1 MRQIKTYS
9 RKPKRSIKPFLIA
22 FCVCILACAAI
33 SGSLAWLISTPE
45 QVVNSFTPGV
55 VTIEVDETF
64 DDEHTT
70 KQNVSIKNT
79 GNVPAYI
86 RVALVPAWVDDEG
99 NIAAKPA
106 SLEQL
111 DNDCNIAWGEDGN
124 GYEAD
129 WFIGAD
135 GFYYCKTFINPGKS
149 TPILIKSCTVKDG
162 EHEYD
167 FELQV
172 IASAVQSL
180 PTSTVETVWPVVV
193 DPDGRLANKIQGGN

>member
-9 RKPKRSIKPFLIA
+9 RKPKRSVKPFLIA
-22 FCVCILACAAI
+22 FCVCILACAAV
-33 SGSLAWLISTPE
+33 SGSLAWLISAPGP
-45 QVVNSFTPGV
+45 VVNEFTPGE
-55 VTIEVDETF
+55 VTIQVDETF
-64 DDEHTT
+64 DGST
-70 KQNVSIKNT
+70 KSDVSIENT

-86 RVALVPAWVDDEG
+86 RVALIPAWVDDKG
-99 NIAAKPA
+99 NIAAKPV
-106 SLEQL
+106 SLEL
-111 DNDCNIAWGEDGN
+111 NDDCNIAWGKDGN

-129 WFIGAD
+129 WFIGSD
-135 GFYYCKTFINPGKS
+135 GFYYCKTVINPGDY

-162 EHEYD
+162 EHKYD
-167 FELQV
+167 FELQI

>member
-22 FCVCILACAAI
+22 FCVCILACAAV

-55 VTIEVDETF
+55 VTIEVDEKF
-64 DDEHTT
+64 DAST
-70 KQNVSIKNT
+70 KSDVSIKNT

-106 SLEQL
+106 SL
-111 DNDCNIAWGEDGN
+111 DDCTITWGKVGN
-124 GYEAD
+124 GYEDD
-129 WFIGAD
+129 WFIGSD
-135 GFYYCKTFINPGKS
+135 GFYYCKTFINPDKS
-149 TPILIKSCTVKDG
+149 TPILIKSCTVKG
-162 EHEYD
+162 EGHEYD

-180 PTSTVETVWPVVV
+180 PTSTVEKVWPVVV
-193 DPDGRLANKIQGGN
+193 GTDGTLAKKEQGGN

>member
-22 FCVCILACAAI
+22 FCVCILACAAV

-45 QVVNSFTPGV
+45 PVVNTFTPGV
-55 VTIEVDETF
+55 VTIQVDEKF
-64 DDEHTT
+64 NGTT
-70 KQNVSIKNT
+70 KSDVRIKNT
-79 GNVPAYI
+79 GDVPAYI

-106 SLEQL
+106 SLKL
-111 DNDCNIAWGEDGN
+111 DCDITWGKDGS

-129 WFIGAD
+129 WFIGSD
-135 GFYYCKTFINPGKS
+135 GFYYCKTVIEPDES

-180 PTSTVETVWPVVV
+180 PTSTVGEVWPVVV
-193 DPDGRLANKIQGGN
+193 GTDGTLAKKIQGGN

>member
-22 FCVCILACAAI
+22 FCVCILACAAV
-33 SGSLAWLISTPE
+33 SGSLAWIISTPE
-45 QVVNSFTPGV
+45 HVVNSFIPGA
-55 VTIEVDETF
+55 VTIQVDETF
-64 DDEHTT
+64 DSST
-70 KQNVSIKNT
+70 KSDVSIKNT

-106 SLEQL
+106 YL
-111 DNDCNIAWGEDGN
+111 DDCNITLGDDFN
-124 GYEAD
+124 QF
-129 WFIGAD
+129 WFKGTD
-135 GFYYCKTFINPGKS
+135 GFYYCKTFIKPDES

-193 DPDGRLANKIQGGN
+193 CTDGTLAKTEQGGN

>member
-22 FCVCILACAAI
+22 FCVCILACAAV

-45 QVVNSFTPGV
+45 PVVNTFTPGA
-55 VTIEVDETF
+55 VTIQVDETF
-64 DDEHTT
+64 NGTT
-70 KQNVSIKNT
+70 KSDVRIKNT

-111 DNDCNIAWGEDGN
+111 DNDCNIAWGKDGN
-124 GYEAD
+124 GYEDD
-129 WFIGAD
+129 WFIGSD
-135 GFYYCKTFINPGKS
+135 GFYYCKTVINPGEY

-180 PTSTVETVWPVVV
+180 PTSTVGEVWPVVV
-193 DPDGRLANKIQGGN
+193 GMDGTLAKKQQGGN

>member
-9 RKPKRSIKPFLIA
+9 RKPKRSVKPFLIA
-22 FCVCILACAAI
+22 FCVCILSCAAV
-33 SGSLAWLISTPE
+33 SGSLAWLISTPGP
-45 QVVNSFTPGV
+45 VVNEFTPGE
-55 VTIEVDETF
+55 VTIQVDETF

-106 SLEQL
+106 SLEL
-111 DNDCNIAWGEDGN
+111 NDDCNIAWGKDGS

-129 WFIGAD
+129 WFIGSD
-135 GFYYCKTFINPGKS
+135 GFYYCKTVIEPGAS
-149 TPILIKSCTVKDG
+149 TPILIKSCTVKG
-162 EHEYD
+162 EEHEYD

-180 PTSTVETVWPVVV
+180 PTSTVEKVWPVVV
-193 DPDGRLANKIQGGN
+193 STDGTLAKKEQGGN

>member
-22 FCVCILACAAI
+22 FCVCILACAAV

-45 QVVNSFTPGV
+45 PVVNEFTPGE
-55 VTIEVDETF
+55 VTIQVDETF
-64 DDEHTT
+64 DGST
-70 KQNVSIKNT
+70 KSDVRIENT

-106 SLEQL
+106 SLDDCTITL
-111 DNDCNIAWGEDGN
+111 GDNFNQF
-124 GYEAD
+124 
-129 WFIGAD
+129 WFEGTD
-135 GFYYCKTFINPGKS
+135 GFYYCKTFINPDKS
-149 TPILIKSCTVKDG
+149 TPILIKSCTVKG
-162 EHEYD
+162 EEHEYD

-180 PTSTVETVWPVVV
+180 PTTTVEAVWPVVV
-193 DPDGRLANKIQGGN
+193 GTNGTLAKKEQGGN

>member
-1 MRQIKTYS
+1 MRQINTYS

-33 SGSLAWLISTPE
+33 SGSLAWLTSTPE

-55 VTIEVDETF
+55 VTIQVDEKF
-64 DDEHTT
+64 DSTT
-70 KQNVSIKNT
+70 KSDVSIKNT

-106 SLEQL
+106 SLKL
-111 DNDCNIAWGEDGN
+111 NDDCNIAWGKDGS

-129 WFIGAD
+129 WFIGSD
-135 GFYYCKTFINPGKS
+135 GFYYCKTVIEPGAS
-149 TPILIKSCTVKDG
+149 TPILIKSCTVKG
-162 EHEYD
+162 EEHEYD

-180 PTSTVETVWPVVV
+180 PTTTVEAVWPVVV
-193 DPDGRLANKIQGGN
+193 DTDGTLAENEQGGN

>member
-22 FCVCILACAAI
+22 FCVCILACAAV
-33 SGSLAWLISTPE
+33 SGSLAWLISAPGP
-45 QVVNSFTPGV
+45 VVNKFIPGE
-55 VTIEVDETF
+55 VTIQVDETF
-64 DDEHTT
+64 DDGHTT

-106 SLEQL
+106 SLKL
-111 DNDCNIAWGEDGN
+111 NDDCNIAWGKDGS
-124 GYEAD
+124 GYEVD
-129 WFIGAD
+129 WFIASD
-135 GFYYCKTFINPGKS
+135 GFYYCKTVIEPDGS

-180 PTSTVETVWPVVV
+180 PTSTVEKVWPVVV
-193 DPDGRLANKIQGGN
+193 STDGTLAKKEQGGN

>member
-33 SGSLAWLISTPE
+33 SGSLAWLISAPGP
-45 QVVNSFTPGV
+45 VVNEFIPGE
-55 VTIEVDETF
+55 VTIQVDEKF
-64 DDEHTT
+64 DGST
-70 KQNVSIKNT
+70 KSNVRIKNT

-106 SLEQL
+106 SLKL
-111 DNDCNIAWGEDGN
+111 NDDCNIAWGKDGN
-124 GYEAD
+124 GYEDD
-129 WFIGAD
+129 WFIGSD
-135 GFYYCKTFINPGKS
+135 GFYYCKTVIEPGKS

-162 EHEYD
+162 EHKYD
-167 FELQV
+167 FELQI

-180 PTSTVETVWPVVV
+180 PTSTVGEVWPVVV
-193 DPDGRLANKIQGGN
+193 GPDGTLAKKIQGGN

>member
-22 FCVCILACAAI
+22 FCVCILACAAV
-33 SGSLAWLISTPE
+33 SGSLAWLISAPGP
-45 QVVNSFTPGV
+45 VVNEFTPGA

-64 DDEHTT
+64 NGTT
-70 KQNVSIKNT
+70 KQNVRIKNT

-106 SLEQL
+106 YL
-111 DNDCNIAWGEDGN
+111 DDCNITLGDDFN
-124 GYEAD
+124 QF
-129 WFIGAD
+129 WFEGTD
-135 GFYYCKTFINPGKS
+135 GFYYCKTFIKPDEY

-193 DPDGRLANKIQGGN
+193 CTDGTLAKTEQGGN

>member
-33 SGSLAWLISTPE
+33 SGSLAWLISAPGP
-45 QVVNSFTPGV
+45 VVNEFIPGE
-55 VTIEVDETF
+55 VTIQVDETF
-64 DDEHTT
+64 NGTT
-70 KQNVSIKNT
+70 KQNVRIKNT

-106 SLEQL
+106 SLEL
-111 DNDCNIAWGEDGN
+111 NDDCNIAWGEDGN

-129 WFIGAD
+129 WFIGSD
-135 GFYYCKTFINPGKS
+135 GFYYCKTFINPDKS
-149 TPILIKSCTVKDG
+149 TPILIKSCTVKG
-162 EHEYD
+162 EGHEYD

-180 PTSTVETVWPVVV
+180 PTSTVGEVWPVEVGM
-193 DPDGRLANKIQGGN
+193 DGTLANKIQGGN

>member
-9 RKPKRSIKPFLIA
+9 RKPKRSVKPFLIA

>member
-9 RKPKRSIKPFLIA
+9 RKPKRSVKPFLIA
-22 FCVCILACAAI
+22 FCVCILSCAAV

-45 QVVNSFTPGV
+45 PVVNTFTPGA
-55 VTIEVDETF
+55 VTIQVDETF
-64 DDEHTT
+64 NGTT
-70 KQNVSIKNT
+70 KSDVRIKNT

-106 SLEQL
+106 SLKL
-111 DNDCNIAWGEDGN
+111 NDDCNIAWGKVGN
-124 GYEAD
+124 GYEDD
-129 WFIGAD
+129 WFIGSD
-135 GFYYCKTFINPGKS
+135 GFYYCKTVIEPGKS
-149 TPILIKSCTVKDG
+149 TPILIKSCTVKG
-162 EHEYD
+162 EEHEYD

-180 PTSTVETVWPVVV
+180 PTSTVGEVWPVVV
-193 DPDGRLANKIQGGN
+193 GTDGTLAKKIQGGN

>member
-22 FCVCILACAAI
+22 FCVCILACAAV
-33 SGSLAWLISTPE
+33 SGSLAWLTSTPE

-55 VTIEVDETF
+55 VTIQVDEKF
-64 DDEHTT
+64 DGST
-70 KQNVSIKNT
+70 KSNVRIKNT

-86 RVALVPAWVDDEG
+86 RVALIPAWVDDEG

-106 SLEQL
+106 SLKL
-111 DNDCNIAWGEDGN
+111 NDDCNIAWGKVGN
-124 GYEAD
+124 GYEDD
-129 WFIGAD
+129 WFIGSD
-135 GFYYCKTFINPGKS
+135 GFYYCKTVIEPGAS
-149 TPILIKSCTVKDG
+149 TPILIKSCTVKG
-162 EHEYD
+162 EEHEYD

-180 PTSTVETVWPVVV
+180 PTSTVEKVWPVVV
-193 DPDGRLANKIQGGN
+193 STDGTLAKNEQGGN

>member
-22 FCVCILACAAI
+22 FCVCILACAAV

-45 QVVNSFTPGV
+45 PVVNTFTPGA
-55 VTIEVDETF
+55 VTIQVDETF
-64 DDEHTT
+64 NGTT
-70 KQNVSIKNT
+70 KSDVRIKNT
-79 GNVPAYI
+79 GDVPAYI

-106 SLEQL
+106 SLEL
-111 DNDCNIAWGEDGN
+111 NDDCNIAWGEDGS

-129 WFIGAD
+129 WFKGSD
-135 GFYYCKTFINPGKS
+135 GFYYCKTFINPGDS

-167 FELQV
+167 FELQI

-180 PTSTVETVWPVVV
+180 PTSTVGTVWPAVVV
-193 DPDGRLANKIQGGN
+193 VTNGKLAKKEQGGN

>member
-22 FCVCILACAAI
+22 FCVCILACAAV

-45 QVVNSFTPGV
+45 PVVNTFTSGV
-55 VTIEVDETF
+55 VTIQVDEKF
-64 DDEHTT
+64 NGTT
-70 KQNVSIKNT
+70 KSDVRIKNT
-79 GNVPAYI
+79 GDVPAYI

-106 SLEQL
+106 SLEL
-111 DNDCNIAWGEDGN
+111 NDDCNITWGKVGN
-124 GYEAD
+124 GYEDD
-129 WFIGAD
+129 WFIGSD
-135 GFYYCKTFINPGKS
+135 GFYYCKTVIEPDGS

-162 EHEYD
+162 EHKYD

-180 PTSTVETVWPVVV
+180 PTSTVGEVWPVVV
-193 DPDGRLANKIQGGN
+193 GTDGTLAKKIQGGN

>member
-22 FCVCILACAAI
+22 FCVCILACAAV
-33 SGSLAWLISTPE
+33 SGSLAWLTSTPE
-45 QVVNSFTPGV
+45 HVVNSFIPGE
-55 VTIEVDETF
+55 VTIQVDETF

-86 RVALVPAWVDDEG
+86 RVALIPAWVDDEG

-106 SLEQL
+106 SL
-111 DNDCNIAWGEDGN
+111 DDCTITWVKDGN
-124 GYEAD
+124 GYEDD
-129 WFIGAD
+129 WFIGSD
-135 GFYYCKTFINPGKS
+135 GFYYCKTVIEPGAS

-162 EHEYD
+162 EHKYD
-167 FELQV
+167 FELQI

-180 PTSTVETVWPVVV
+180 PTSTVGEVWPVVV
-193 DPDGRLANKIQGGN
+193 DTDGTLANKIQGGN

>member
-1 MRQIKTYS
+1 MRQINTYS
-9 RKPKRSIKPFLIA
+9 RKPKRSVKPFLIA
-22 FCVCILACAAI
+22 FCVCILACAAV

-45 QVVNSFTPGV
+45 PVVNEFIPGE
-55 VTIEVDETF
+55 VTIEVVETF

-70 KQNVSIKNT
+70 KSDVSIENT

-106 SLEQL
+106 SL
-111 DNDCNIAWGEDGN
+111 DDCTITWGKDGN

-129 WFIGAD
+129 WFIGSD
-135 GFYYCKTFINPGKS
+135 GFYYCKTFINPYES
-149 TPILIKSCTVKDG
+149 TPILIKSCTVKG
-162 EHEYD
+162 EEHEYD

-180 PTSTVETVWPVVV
+180 PTSTVGEVWPVVV
-193 DPDGRLANKIQGGN
+193 GTDGTLAKKIQGGN

>member
-1 MRQIKTYS
+1 M
-9 RKPKRSIKPFLIA
+9 
-22 FCVCILACAAI
+22 
-33 SGSLAWLISTPE
+33 
-45 QVVNSFTPGV
+45 
-55 VTIEVDETF
+55 
-64 DDEHTT
+64 
-70 KQNVSIKNT
+70 
-79 GNVPAYI
+79 
-86 RVALVPAWVDDEG
+86 ALVPAWVDDEG

-129 WFIGAD
+129 WFIGSD
-135 GFYYCKTFINPGKS
+135 GFYYCKTVIEPDGS

-193 DPDGRLANKIQGGN
+193 CTDGTLAKTEQGGN

>member
-33 SGSLAWLISTPE
+33 SGSLAWLISAPGP
-45 QVVNSFTPGV
+45 VVNEFIPGE
-55 VTIEVDETF
+55 VTIQVDETF

-99 NIAAKPA
+99 NIAAKHA
-106 SLEQL
+106 SL
-111 DNDCNIAWGEDGN
+111 DDCNITLGDDFN
-124 GYEAD
+124 QF
-129 WFIGAD
+129 WFEGTD
-135 GFYYCKTFINPGKS
+135 GFYYCKTFINPDKS
-149 TPILIKSCTVKDG
+149 TPILIKSCTVKG
-162 EHEYD
+162 EEHEYD

-180 PTSTVETVWPVVV
+180 PTSTVEEVWPVVV
-193 DPDGRLANKIQGGN
+193 DTDGTLAKTEQGGN

>member
-22 FCVCILACAAI
+22 FCVCILACAAV
-33 SGSLAWLISTPE
+33 SGSLAWLTSTPGP
-45 QVVNSFTPGV
+45 VVNEFIPGE
-55 VTIEVDETF
+55 VTIQVDETF

-106 SLEQL
+106 SLKL
-111 DNDCNIAWGEDGN
+111 NDDCNIAWGKDGS

-129 WFIGAD
+129 WFIGSD
-135 GFYYCKTFINPGKS
+135 GFYYCKTVIEPGAS
-149 TPILIKSCTVKDG
+149 TPILIKSCTVKG
-162 EHEYD
+162 EEHEYD

-180 PTSTVETVWPVVV
+180 PTSTVEKVWPVVV
-193 DPDGRLANKIQGGN
+193 STDGTLAKNEQGGN

>member
-22 FCVCILACAAI
+22 FCVCILACAAV
-33 SGSLAWLISTPE
+33 SGSLAWLISAPGPVVNEFIPGEVTI
-45 QVVNSFTPGV
+45 QVV
-55 VTIEVDETF
+55 ETF

-99 NIAAKPA
+99 NIAAKPKPA
-106 SLEQL
+106 SL
-111 DNDCNIAWGEDGN
+111 DNCNITWGKDGN
-124 GYEAD
+124 GYEDD
-129 WFIGAD
+129 WFIGDD
-135 GFYYCKTFINPGKS
+135 GFYYCKTVIEPDGS

-193 DPDGRLANKIQGGN
+193 GMDGTLAKKIQGGN

>member
-22 FCVCILACAAI
+22 FCVCILACAAV

-45 QVVNSFTPGV
+45 HVVNSFIPGE
-55 VTIEVDETF
+55 VTIQVDETF

-111 DNDCNIAWGEDGN
+111 DSDCDIAWGKDGN

-129 WFIGAD
+129 WFKGSD

-162 EHEYD
+162 EHKYD
-167 FELQV
+167 FELQI

-180 PTSTVETVWPVVV
+180 PTSTVGEVWPVVV
-193 DPDGRLANKIQGGN
+193 GPDGTLAKKIQGGN

>member
-33 SGSLAWLISTPE
+33 SGSLAWLISAPGP
-45 QVVNSFTPGV
+45 VVNEFIPGE
-55 VTIEVDETF
+55 VTIQVDEKF
-64 DDEHTT
+64 DGST
-70 KQNVSIKNT
+70 KSDVRIKNT

-106 SLEQL
+106 SLKL
-111 DNDCNIAWGEDGN
+111 NDDCNIAWGKDGS

-129 WFIGAD
+129 WFIGSD
-135 GFYYCKTFINPGKS
+135 GFYYCKTVIEPGAS

-162 EHEYD
+162 EHKYD
-167 FELQV
+167 FELQI

-180 PTSTVETVWPVVV
+180 PTSTVGEVWPVVV
-193 DPDGRLANKIQGGN
+193 GPDGTLAKKIQGGN

>member
-33 SGSLAWLISTPE
+33 SGSLAWLISAPGP
-45 QVVNSFTPGV
+45 VVNEFIPGE
-55 VTIEVDETF
+55 VTIQVDETF

-124 GYEAD
+124 GYEND

-135 GFYYCKTFINPGKS
+135 GFYYCKTVINPGEY

-162 EHEYD
+162 EHKYD
-167 FELQV
+167 FELQI

-180 PTSTVETVWPVVV
+180 PTSTVETVWPEVVCT
-193 DPDGRLANKIQGGN
+193 DGTLAKNEQGGN

>member
-22 FCVCILACAAI
+22 FCVCILACAAV

-45 QVVNSFTPGV
+45 HVVNSFIPGE
-55 VTIEVDETF
+55 VTIQVDETF
-64 DDEHTT
+64 DDGHTT

-106 SLEQL
+106 SLKL
-111 DNDCNIAWGEDGN
+111 NDDCNIAWGKDGS

-129 WFIGAD
+129 WFIGSD
-135 GFYYCKTFINPGKS
+135 GFYYCKTVIEPGAS
-149 TPILIKSCTVKDG
+149 TPILIKSCTVKG
-162 EHEYD
+162 EEHEYD

-193 DPDGRLANKIQGGN
+193 CTDGTLAKTEQGGN

>member
-9 RKPKRSIKPFLIA
+9 RKPKRSVKPFLIA
-22 FCVCILACAAI
+22 FCVCILACAAV
-33 SGSLAWLISTPE
+33 SGSLAWLTSTPE
-45 QVVNSFTPGV
+45 HVVNSFIPGV

-64 DDEHTT
+64 DHST
-70 KQNVSIKNT
+70 KYDVSINNT

-86 RVALVPAWVDDEG
+86 RVALIPAWVDDEG

-106 SLEQL
+106 SLKL
-111 DNDCNIAWGEDGN
+111 DCDITWGDN
-124 GYEAD
+124 FNQF
-129 WFIGAD
+129 WFEGTD
-135 GFYYCKTFINPGKS
+135 GFYYCKTFIKPDEY

-193 DPDGRLANKIQGGN
+193 CTDGTLAKTEQGGN

>member
-22 FCVCILACAAI
+22 FCVCILACAAV
-33 SGSLAWLISTPE
+33 SGSLAWLISAPGP
-45 QVVNSFTPGV
+45 VVNEFIPGE
-55 VTIEVDETF
+55 VTIQVDETF
-64 DDEHTT
+64 NGTT
-70 KQNVSIKNT
+70 KQNVRIKNT
-79 GNVPAYI
+79 GDVPAYI

-111 DNDCNIAWGEDGN
+111 DNDCNITWGNNGN

-129 WFIGAD
+129 WFKGSD
-135 GFYYCKTFINPGKS
+135 GFYYCKTVINPGDY
-149 TPILIKSCTVKDG
+149 TPILIKSCTVNGG
-162 EHEYD
+162 EHKYD

-180 PTSTVETVWPVVV
+180 PTSTVGEVWPPVEVGM
-193 DPDGRLANKIQGGN
+193 DGTLANKIQGGN

>member
-22 FCVCILACAAI
+22 FCVCILACAAV
-33 SGSLAWLISTPE
+33 SGSLAWLTSTPE

-79 GNVPAYI
+79 GDVPAYI

-106 SLEQL
+106 SLEL
-111 DNDCNIAWGEDGN
+111 NDDCNIAWGKVGN
-124 GYEAD
+124 GYEDD
-129 WFIGAD
+129 WFIGSD
-135 GFYYCKTFINPGKS
+135 GFYYCKTVIEPGKS

-162 EHEYD
+162 EHKYD
-167 FELQV
+167 FELQI

-180 PTSTVETVWPVVV
+180 PTSTVGEVWPVVV
-193 DPDGRLANKIQGGN
+193 GTDGTLAKKEQGGN

>member
-22 FCVCILACAAI
+22 FCVCILACAAV
-33 SGSLAWLISTPE
+33 SGRLAWLISAPE
-45 QVVNSFTPGV
+45 PVVNEFTPGV
-55 VTIEVDETF
+55 VTIEVDEKF
-64 DDEHTT
+64 DSTT
-70 KQNVSIKNT
+70 KSDVSIKNT

-106 SLEQL
+106 SLKL
-111 DNDCNIAWGEDGN
+111 DCDITWGDDFN
-124 GYEAD
+124 QF
-129 WFIGAD
+129 WFEGTD
-135 GFYYCKTFINPGKS
+135 GFYYCKTFIKPDEY

-162 EHEYD
+162 EHKYD
-167 FELQV
+167 FELQI

-180 PTSTVETVWPVVV
+180 PTTTVEAVWPVVV
-193 DPDGRLANKIQGGN
+193 DTDGTLAENEQGGN

>member
-9 RKPKRSIKPFLIA
+9 RKPKRSVKPFLIA
-22 FCVCILACAAI
+22 FCVCILACAAV
-33 SGSLAWLISTPE
+33 SGSLAWLISAPE
-45 QVVNSFTPGV
+45 PVVNEFTPGV
-55 VTIEVDETF
+55 VTIEVDEKF
-64 DDEHTT
+64 DSTT
-70 KQNVSIKNT
+70 KSDVSIKNT

-106 SLEQL
+106 SLEL
-111 DNDCNIAWGEDGN
+111 NDDCNIAWGKDGN
-124 GYEAD
+124 GYEDD
-129 WFIGAD
+129 WFIGSD
-135 GFYYCKTFINPGKS
+135 GFYYCKTFINPGES
-149 TPILIKSCTVKDG
+149 TPILIKSCTVKG
-162 EHEYD
+162 EGHEYD

-193 DPDGRLANKIQGGN
+193 GTDGTLAKKIQGGN

>member
-22 FCVCILACAAI
+22 FCVCILACAAV
-33 SGSLAWLISTPE
+33 SGSLAWLISTPGP
-45 QVVNSFTPGV
+45 VVNEFTPGE
-55 VTIEVDETF
+55 VTIQVDETF
-64 DDEHTT
+64 NGTT
-70 KQNVSIKNT
+70 KSDVSIKNT

-124 GYEAD
+124 GYEND
-129 WFIGAD
+129 WFIGSD
-135 GFYYCKTFINPGKS
+135 GFYYCKTVIEPGAS
-149 TPILIKSCTVKDG
+149 TPILIKSCTVKG
-162 EHEYD
+162 EEHEYD

-180 PTSTVETVWPVVV
+180 PTSTVGEVWPVVV
-193 DPDGRLANKIQGGN
+193 GTDGTLANKIQGGN

>member
-9 RKPKRSIKPFLIA
+9 RKPKRSVKPFLIA
-22 FCVCILACAAI
+22 FCVCILACAAV

-55 VTIEVDETF
+55 VTIEVDEKF
-64 DDEHTT
+64 DGST
-70 KQNVSIKNT
+70 KSDVSIRNT
-79 GNVPAYI
+79 GSVPAYI

-106 SLEQL
+106 SLKL
-111 DNDCNIAWGEDGN
+111 NDDCNIAWGKDGS

-129 WFIGAD
+129 WFIGSD
-135 GFYYCKTFINPGKS
+135 GFYYCKTVIEPGAS
-149 TPILIKSCTVKDG
+149 TPILIKSCTVKG
-162 EHEYD
+162 EEHEYD

-180 PTSTVETVWPVVV
+180 PTSTVEEVWPVVV
-193 DPDGRLANKIQGGN
+193 DTDGTLAKKIQGGN

>member
-9 RKPKRSIKPFLIA
+9 RKPKRRIKPFLIA
-22 FCVCILACAAI
+22 FCVCILACAAV
-33 SGSLAWLISTPE
+33 SGSLAWLISTPGP
-45 QVVNSFTPGV
+45 VVNEFTPGE
-55 VTIEVDETF
+55 VTIQVDETF

-106 SLEQL
+106 SLEL
-111 DNDCNIAWGEDGN
+111 NDDCNIAWGKDGS

-129 WFIGAD
+129 WFIGSD
-135 GFYYCKTFINPGKS
+135 GFYYCKTVIEPGAS
-149 TPILIKSCTVKDG
+149 TPILIKSCTVKG
-162 EHEYD
+162 EEHEYD

-180 PTSTVETVWPVVV
+180 PTSTVGEVWPVVV
-193 DPDGRLANKIQGGN
+193 GTDGTLANKIQGGN

>member
-9 RKPKRSIKPFLIA
+9 RKPKRSVKPFLIA
-22 FCVCILACAAI
+22 FCVCILACAAV
-33 SGSLAWLISTPE
+33 SGSLAWLTSTPE

-55 VTIEVDETF
+55 VTIQVDEKF
-64 DDEHTT
+64 DGST
-70 KQNVSIKNT
+70 KSNVRIKNT

-86 RVALVPAWVDDEG
+86 RVALVPAWVDDKG

-106 SLEQL
+106 SLKL
-111 DNDCNIAWGEDGN
+111 DCDITWGEDGN

-129 WFIGAD
+129 WFIGSD
-135 GFYYCKTFINPGKS
+135 GFYYCKTVIEPDGS
-149 TPILIKSCTVKDG
+149 TPILIKSCTVNGG

-193 DPDGRLANKIQGGN
+193 DTDGTLAKKIQGGN